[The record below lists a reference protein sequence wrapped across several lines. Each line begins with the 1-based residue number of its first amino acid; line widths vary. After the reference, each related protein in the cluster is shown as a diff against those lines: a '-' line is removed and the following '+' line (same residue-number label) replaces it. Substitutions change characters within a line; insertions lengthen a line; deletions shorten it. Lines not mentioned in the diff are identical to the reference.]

1 MTKVVVITGATSG
14 LGKLLAVYYANQN
27 CQVFAGYRNVTLK
40 KDLAAIS
47 ENIIPF
53 RIDMSKKWTVQEAIK
68 FINTNTDHVDT
79 LINAAGCVVAGPM
92 ECINVDKIR
101 EQFEVNTFSHVEFT
115 QGLLDLLD
123 GGKVINIS
131 SMASFGIFPFVAP
144 YCASKRALDILF
156 NSMLIECG
164 LNIKFVSIKPGVI
177 KTPLWEKSIENNK
190 ENLGKN
196 EKYAEEQSFLIKNAQ
211 KNAEKGLDP
220 VKVIAKIL
228 KVEQMENP
236 KPTYVIGKDAKF
248 AQMMSYLPLS
258 WQNSLI
264 KTALDVKM
272 KLSK

>member
-115 QGLLDLLD
+115 QG
-123 GGKVINIS
+123 
-131 SMASFGIFPFVAP
+131 
-144 YCASKRALDILF
+144 
-156 NSMLIECG
+156 
-164 LNIKFVSIKPGVI
+164 
-177 KTPLWEKSIENNK
+177 
-190 ENLGKN
+190 
-196 EKYAEEQSFLIKNAQ
+196 
-211 KNAEKGLDP
+211 
-220 VKVIAKIL
+220 
-228 KVEQMENP
+228 
-236 KPTYVIGKDAKF
+236 
-248 AQMMSYLPLS
+248 
-258 WQNSLI
+258 
-264 KTALDVKM
+264 
-272 KLSK
+272 